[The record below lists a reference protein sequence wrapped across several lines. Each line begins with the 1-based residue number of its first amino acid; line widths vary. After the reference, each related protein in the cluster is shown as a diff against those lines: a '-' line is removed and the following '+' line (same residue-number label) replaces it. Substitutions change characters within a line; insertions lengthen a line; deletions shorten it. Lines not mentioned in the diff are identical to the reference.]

1 MVSTKKKRLSASKR
15 CVHCGDVHF
24 RRSCG
29 VRDARMNLMVRQICQ
44 KTEVDQV
51 FFLPKI
57 TDKENFMLQVIA
69 ENLCDVKSKLEG
81 LESAYHD
88 MMLRVQRLQS
98 NRVCLGLLTGCDYPG
113 ERHPHNCPCAD
124 QRIKEEKVGNQM
136 PISN

>member
-1 MVSTKKKRLSASKR
+1 
-15 CVHCGDVHF
+15 
-24 RRSCG
+24 
-29 VRDARMNLMVRQICQ
+29 
-44 KTEVDQV
+44 
-51 FFLPKI
+51 
-57 TDKENFMLQVIA
+57 MLQVIS

-124 QRIKEEKVGNQM
+124 QRIKEEKVGNHPLYEQ
-136 PISN
+136 SNANIKFIKTCQT